1 MEIWDLPEFSSRR
14 FERRDDPWD
23 ERMAPNRTTIFVG
36 RTALRMRDDTKNGRV
51 GDYIFLSVNDTR
63 FFVSIVKFYLMG
75 PRFTRNDVMFEK

>member
-23 ERMAPNRTTIFVG
+23 ERMAPNETTIFVG

-51 GDYIFLSVNDTR
+51 GDYIF
-63 FFVSIVKFYLMG
+63 
-75 PRFTRNDVMFEK
+75 